1 MLTFTISEVTKMISV
16 WVSPPTIIF
25 ISLGF
30 AGLLGELIR
39 QLRSRLNKSQLAAAV
54 ALIGLVLLPPLSL
67 PPVTQW
73 IGWTAACLV
82 IFSFAF
88 RPQIL
93 PAKFFSPS
101 FAWRYASFAM
111 LLAALWNLVT
121 GPSFPFI
128 PISLSAILA
137 AFFSWKRSKNPL
149 P

>member
-1 MLTFTISEVTKMISV
+1 MISV

-30 AGLLGELIR
+30 AGLLGEIIR
-39 QLRSRLNKSQLAAAV
+39 RLRSRLNTAQLAAAF

-73 IGWTAACLV
+73 LGWAAAIMV
-82 IFSFAF
+82 ILLFAF

-93 PAKFFSPS
+93 PAKIFSEQ
-101 FAWRYASFAM
+101 FAWQYASIAM
-111 LLAALWNLVT
+111 FLAAIWNLAT

-128 PISLSAILA
+128 PISVSAALA
-137 AFFSWKRSKNPL
+137 AFLSWKRSQESPN
-149 P
+149 

>member
-1 MLTFTISEVTKMISV
+1 MISA

-39 QLRSRLNKSQLAAAV
+39 QLRSRINKFQLAAAL

-73 IGWTAACLV
+73 FGWAAAGLV
-82 IFSFAF
+82 ILLFAY
-88 RPQIL
+88 RPQIF
-93 PAKFFSPS
+93 PAKIFSEQ
-101 FAWRYASFAM
+101 FAWQYASFAM
-111 LLAALWNLVT
+111 FLAAIWNLVT

-128 PISLSAILA
+128 PISISAALA
-137 AFFSWKRSKNPL
+137 AFLSWKRSQEPPN
-149 P
+149 

>member
-1 MLTFTISEVTKMISV
+1 MISV
-16 WVSPPTIIF
+16 WVSPPTILL

-39 QLRSRLNKSQLAAAV
+39 RLRSRLNTSQLAAAI

-73 IGWTAACLV
+73 LGWAAAALV
-82 IFSFAF
+82 IFLFAF

-93 PAKFFSPS
+93 PAKIFSEQ
-101 FAWRYASFAM
+101 FAWKYASIAM
-111 LLAALWNLVT
+111 FLAAIWNLVT

-128 PISLSAILA
+128 PISISAALA
-137 AFFSWKRSKNPL
+137 AFLSWKRSQEPTN
-149 P
+149 